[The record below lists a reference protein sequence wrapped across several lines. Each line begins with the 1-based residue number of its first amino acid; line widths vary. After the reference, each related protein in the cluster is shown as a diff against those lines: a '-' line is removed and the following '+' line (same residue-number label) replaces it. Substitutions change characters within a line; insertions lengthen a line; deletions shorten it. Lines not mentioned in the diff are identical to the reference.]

1 MPTAR
6 PGSPH
11 SRSGLIALD
20 GELVHV
26 VDGGTGPV
34 VLFCC
39 GLGQSWFDWD
49 AVVPLLRG
57 HRLVRLNRP
66 GLGLSP
72 RSARPSTLEAE
83 AARIGAAADH
93 FSRTAPV
100 TVVAHSAAALHAEAY
115 ARTAPDR
122 VAGLVLVD
130 PSYEPDAVP
139 TERPLRMVETAARQA
154 DAPLSVLLA
163 ALPLL
168 RVVGP
173 AAMRLAYRV
182 STARRLT
189 GPDRP
194 GWPPRPDPVPNALDA
209 VYASG
214 DTLASIVAELAAYR
228 GQAVALR
235 ALRAVGFPAVP
246 VRVLAATYGHG
257 AERAAAWS
265 AATAALAAELSA
277 VHEVLP
283 DAAHL
288 AMLDRPD
295 AVAVAVRALTAPPP
309 RP

>member
-1 MPTAR
+1 MP
-6 PGSPH
+6 GGWH
-11 SRSGLIALD
+11 SRSELRTVD

-57 HRLVRLNRP
+57 YRLVRLDRP

-72 RSARPSTLEAE
+72 RSARPSTLDVE
-83 AARIGAAADH
+83 AARIAAAADR
-93 FSRTAPV
+93 FSPAAPV

-122 VAGLVLVD
+122 LAGLVFVD
-130 PSYEPDAVP
+130 PSYEPDAVAS
-139 TERPLRMVETAARQA
+139 EQPLRGLETLARQA
-154 DAPLSVLLA
+154 DAPLSALLA
-163 ALPLL
+163 AVPVARLI
-168 RVVGP
+168 GP
-173 AAMRLAYRV
+173 PAVRLAYRLG
-182 STARRLT
+182 TARRLT

-194 GWPPRPDPVPNALDA
+194 GWPPRPDPVPDALDA
-209 VYASG
+209 VYSSG
-214 DTLASIVAELAAYR
+214 ETLASIVAELAAYR

-235 ALRAVGFPAVP
+235 AMCAAPFPPVP
-246 VRVLAATYGHG
+246 VRVLAATYGLG
-257 AERAAAWS
+257 TDRAAAWS

-277 VHEVLP
+277 GHQVLP

-295 AVAVAVRALTAPPP
+295 AVATAVRSLAPAHP
-309 RP
+309 

>member
-1 MPTAR
+1 MPAGQ
-6 PGSPH
+6 PGVLR
-11 SRSGLIALD
+11 SRSGLVRLD
-20 GELVHV
+20 GELVHL
-26 VDGGTGPV
+26 VDGGSGPA

-49 AVVPLLRG
+49 AVIPLLRG

-72 RSARPSTLEAE
+72 RSARPSTLEVE
-83 AARIGAAADH
+83 AARIAAAADH
-93 FSRTAPV
+93 VSPTAPV

-115 ARTAPDR
+115 ARTAPHR

-130 PSYEPDAVP
+130 PSYEPDAVA
-139 TERPLRMVETAARQA
+139 TEQPLRAIETAARRA
-154 DAPLSVLLA
+154 DAPLSGLLA
-163 ALPLL
+163 AVPVGRL
-168 RVVGP
+168 VGP
-173 AAMRLAYRV
+173 AAMRLGYRL
-182 STARRLT
+182 STARRLA

-194 GWPPRPDPVPNALDA
+194 GWPRRPDPVPQALEA
-209 VYASG
+209 VYSSG
-214 DTLASIVAELAAYR
+214 DTLAAIVAELTGYR

-235 ALRAVGFPAVP
+235 AMRAAPFPAVP
-246 VRVLAATYGHG
+246 ARVLAATYRRT

-277 VHEVLP
+277 DHVTLP

-295 AVAVAVRALTAPPP
+295 AVAAAVRAVTDPGSGY
-309 RP
+309 

>member
-1 MPTAR
+1 MPAR
-6 PGSPH
+6 RR
-11 SRSGLIALD
+11 SRSELVSLD

-57 HRLVRLNRP
+57 YHLVRLDRP

-72 RSARPSTLEAE
+72 RSARPSTLAVE

-93 FSRTAPV
+93 FSPTAPV

-115 ARTAPDR
+115 ARTAPGR
-122 VAGLVLVD
+122 LTGLVLVD

-139 TERPLRMVETAARQA
+139 TEHPLRGVETLARQA
-154 DAPLSVLLA
+154 DAPLSGLLA
-163 ALPLL
+163 TVP
-168 RVVGP
+168 VGRLIGPP
-173 AAMRLAYRV
+173 AVRLAYRH

-194 GWPPRPDPVPNALDA
+194 GWPPRPDPVPDALTA
-209 VYASG
+209 VYSSG

-235 ALRAVGFPAVP
+235 AMRAAPFPPVP
-246 VRVLAATYGHG
+246 VRVLAATYGLG
-257 AERAAAWS
+257 ADRAAAWS
-265 AATAALAAELSA
+265 AATAALAAELSGA
-277 VHEVLP
+277 HEVLP

-295 AVAVAVRALTAPPP
+295 AVAAAVRALTPAHP
-309 RP
+309 